1 MADTGLEQEQLVA
14 TSSSS
19 AVDIRQLLKILHRRR
34 FLIASISCL
43 VMSAAGVLALLA
55 KPNYQSSMQMLVSS
69 NIYESTR
76 SRNSPGDGDS
86 DFTDA
91 NLEVVDY
98 TAQLQLMLS
107 NQLIEKAVAKL
118 RSEYPQIKV
127 EDIKGEKNKKGK
139 KPPLSVARVESG
151 SGINRIPS
159 QVFEITYKDKNPIK
173 TQQVLEALKQVY
185 QDYNIEQQ
193 KLRLSRGMAFVNER
207 LPKVKS
213 EVTQA
218 ERNLELFRN
227 RNKILDPEAQ
237 SKILL
242 ASLADTQKQLQTTQ
256 AQLQDSQARY
266 TAIQQK
272 LAASPRSALVSS
284 RLSQSTR
291 YQTLLNEIQKTELAI
306 SQERIRYTDNSPA
319 VQKLLEQRQS
329 QLSLLRQEVGRSLS
343 DQVGKSTSPPS
354 SSAIDST
361 IEKILNQSLNQP
373 LNPPANNNE
382 SLLGKGQLAG
392 VDLKLVEEM
401 IQVQTTALGLIANQ
415 QSLTESEKR
424 LRTELSRYPSLI
436 AEYNR
441 LLPEVQT
448 SRKTLEQLMQAQQS
462 LGLKIAQ
469 GGFDWQIIE
478 APEKGTYIG
487 SGRMILL
494 GGGLLLGP
502 ILAIVIALILE
513 LLNDKLYVPYE
524 LQRITNLRLLGIVPK
539 LLPPKKPKRTIPVF
553 KNTNNSRTQNTRTLV
568 IDSPVT
574 MASLPSHETID
585 MAYQNIQILNS
596 PLPYK
601 SLMVTSAQVGEGK
614 STVALGLA
622 VSAARMHHRV
632 LIIDANLRNP
642 SLHEQ
647 LDLSNDWG
655 LSLLLVDEANPP
667 YKEYIQPVHPA
678 IDILTAGPFP
688 EDAVQLLS
696 SRQMR
701 ELLEYFEQI
710 YDLVLVDASPI
721 LGTVDARI
729 LATLCDAIVLVARM
743 GQVTRTEVVEAKEIL
758 EKLNLVGI
766 IANQPKKFD

>member
-1 MADTGLEQEQLVA
+1 MADTGFEQEQLVA

-19 AVDIRQLLKILHRRR
+19 AVEIRQLFKILYRRR
-34 FLIASISCL
+34 FLIAGISGL
-43 VMSAAGVLALLA
+43 VISAASVLALLA

-69 NIYESTR
+69 NIYESTS
-76 SRNSPGDGDS
+76 SRKAQGNEDS
-86 DFTDA
+86 EFTDA

-107 NQLIEKAVAKL
+107 NQLIEKAVAQL
-118 RSEYPQIKV
+118 HSEYPQMKI
-127 EDIKGEKNKKGK
+127 ENIKGDKSKKGK
-139 KPPLSVARVESG
+139 KPPLNVARIESG

-173 TQQVLEALKQVY
+173 TQRVLQALQKVY

-193 KLRLSRGMAFVNER
+193 KLRLSKGMAFVNNR

-213 EVTQA
+213 DVTQA

-227 RNKILDPEAQ
+227 RHKILDPEAQ

-242 ASLADTQKQLQTTQ
+242 ETLADTQKQLQTTQ
-256 AQLQDSQARY
+256 AQLQDVQARY
-266 TAIQQK
+266 AAIQQK
-272 LAASPRSALVSS
+272 LAASPGSALVSS

-291 YQTLLNEIQKTELAI
+291 YQSLLNEIQKTELAI
-306 SQERIRYTDNSPA
+306 SQERIRYTDSSPA
-319 VQKLLEQRQS
+319 VQKLLEQKQS
-329 QLSLLRQEVGRSLS
+329 QLVLLRQEVGRSLS
-343 DQVGKSTSPPS
+343 DKVGKNASPPNNS
-354 SSAIDST
+354 EIDSAID
-361 IEKILNQSLNQP
+361 KVLNQSLNP
-373 LNPPANNNE
+373 SASSNE
-382 SLLGKGQLAG
+382 SLLGEGQLAG

-401 IQVQTTALGLIANQ
+401 IQVQTTGLGLVANQ
-415 QSLTESEKR
+415 QSLAESEKR

-441 LLPEVQT
+441 LLPEVET
-448 SRKTLEQLMQAQQS
+448 NRKTLEQLMQAQQS

-469 GGFDWQIIE
+469 GGFDWQVIE

-487 SGRMILL
+487 SGRIMLL
-494 GGGLLLGP
+494 GGGLILGP
-502 ILAIVIALILE
+502 ILGIVFALILE
-513 LLNDKLYVPYE
+513 LLNDKVYVPYE

-539 LLPPKKPKRTIPVF
+539 LQPANKRKRLSVPTF
-553 KNTNNSRTQNTRTLV
+553 NHRNARTLV
-568 IDSPVT
+568 VDSPVAV
-574 MASLPSHETID
+574 ASLPCHETID

-622 VSAARMHHRV
+622 VSAARMHRRV

-642 SLHEQ
+642 SLDKS

-667 YKEYIQPVHPA
+667 FKEYIQPVHPA
-678 IDILTAGPFP
+678 IDVLTAGPFP
-688 EDAVQLLS
+688 EDAVNLLS
-696 SRQMR
+696 SRQMK
-701 ELLEYFEQI
+701 ELIEYFEQV
-710 YDLVLVDASPI
+710 YDLVLVDAPPI
-721 LGTVDARI
+721 LDTVDARI
-729 LATLCDAIVLVARM
+729 LATLCNAIVLVARM
-743 GQVTRTEVVEAKEIL
+743 GQITRTEVVEAREIL

-766 IANQPKKFD
+766 IANQPKKFAG

>member
-1 MADTGLEQEQLVA
+1 VADIGLEQEQLVA

-19 AVDIRQLLKILHRRR
+19 AIEIRQLFKILYRRR
-34 FLIASISCL
+34 YLIAGISTL
-43 VMSAAGVLALLA
+43 VISAAGVLALLA
-55 KPNYQSSMQMLVSS
+55 KPSYQSSMQMLVSS

-76 SRNSPGDGDS
+76 PINGEIKEDS
-86 DFTDA
+86 EFTDA
-91 NLEVVDY
+91 NLEVVDS

-107 NQLIEKAVAKL
+107 NQLIEKAVEKL
-118 RSEYPQIKV
+118 RSEYPQMKV
-127 EDIKGEKNKKGK
+127 EDIKGQKGKKDK
-139 KPPLSVARVESG
+139 KPPLSVVRIESG
-151 SGINRIPS
+151 TGLNRIPS
-159 QVFEITYKDKNPIK
+159 QVFEITYKDKSPIK
-173 TQQVLEALKQVY
+173 TQRVLEALKQVY

-193 KLRLSRGMAFVNER
+193 KLRLSKGMAFVNNR

-227 RNKILDPEAQ
+227 RYKILDPEAQ

-242 ASLADTQKQLQTTQ
+242 ETLASTQQQLQTTQ
-256 AQLQDSQARY
+256 AQLQDVQARY
-266 TAIQQK
+266 AAIKQK
-272 LAASPRSALVSS
+272 LASSPRNALVSS

-319 VQKLLEQRQS
+319 IQKLLEQRQS
-329 QLSLLRQEVGRSLS
+329 QLALLRQEVGRSLS
-343 DQVGKSTSPPS
+343 DKLEKNALPGRNSTNYSVLERALKKSQ
-354 SSAIDST
+354 
-361 IEKILNQSLNQP
+361 NQS
-373 LNPPANNNE
+373 ANTNE
-382 SLLGKGQLAG
+382 SLLGEGQLAG

-401 IQVQTTALGLIANQ
+401 IQVQTTGLGLAANK
-415 QSLTESEKR
+415 QSLAESEKR
-424 LRTELSRYPSLI
+424 LQAEISRYPSLI

-469 GGFDWQIIE
+469 GGFDWQVIE

-487 SGRMILL
+487 SGRMMLL
-494 GGGLLLGP
+494 GGGLILGP
-502 ILAIVIALILE
+502 IIGIILALILE
-513 LLNDKLYVPYE
+513 LLNDKIYVPYE

-539 LLPPKKPKRTIPVF
+539 LLPENKRKRLTVPTF
-553 KNTNNSRTQNTRTLV
+553 NHKHTRTLV
-568 IDSPVT
+568 VDSPATV
-574 MASLPSHETID
+574 ASLPSHETID

-642 SLHEQ
+642 SLHKS

-667 YKEYIQPVHPA
+667 FKEYIQPVHPA
-678 IDILTAGPFP
+678 IDVLTAGPFP
-688 EDAVQLLS
+688 EDAVKLLS
-696 SRQMR
+696 SRQMK
-701 ELLEYFEQI
+701 ELLEYFEQV
-710 YDLVLVDASPI
+710 YDLILVDASPI
-721 LGTVDARI
+721 LDTVDARI
-729 LATLCDAIVLVARM
+729 LATLCNAIVLVVRM
-743 GQVTRTEVVEAKEIL
+743 EQVTRKEVVEAKEIL

-766 IANQPKKFD
+766 IANQPQKSNG